1 MAMAEFVNLNKY
13 RKQRKRRDAQTAAAE
28 NRTRHGRSK
37 AERKQ
42 ERLDSDKA
50 AKDLDD
56 KRLD

>member
-1 MAMAEFVNLNKY
+1 MADLVDLNKY
-13 RKQRKRRDAQTAAAE
+13 RKQRDRRDAQKTAVE
-28 NRTRHGRSK
+28 NRARHGRSK

-50 AKDLDD
+50 AKDLDN

>member
-1 MAMAEFVNLNKY
+1 MADLVNLNKY
-13 RKQRKRRDAQTAAAE
+13 RKQRDRRDAQKAAAE

-42 ERLDSDKA
+42 ERLESDKA
-50 AKDLDD
+50 TKDLDN

>member
-1 MAMAEFVNLNKY
+1 MAELVNLNKY
-13 RKQRKRRDAQTAAAE
+13 RKQRNRGDAQKTAAE
-28 NRTRHGRSK
+28 NRARHGRSK
-37 AERKQ
+37 AERKL